1 MRKNWKFGLLAVV
14 ALLMCSFMMKKEVVT
29 IYMIGDST
37 MANKSLEK
45 GNIERGWGMVLN
57 EFLNDEIVVDNHAQ
71 NGRSTKSFID
81 EGRWDAVM
89 NKLQPGDYVVIQ
101 FGHNDEKSD
110 EARHT
115 DPHTTFKA
123 NLERFVNEARSK
135 GAKPILMNSIVRR
148 AFKENKNNK
157 LEDTHGE
164 YIKVPKEVA
173 KELKVAYVDANTVS
187 KKIVE
192 KLGDEESRKL
202 FMWVEPNKYEFC
214 PEGKQDNTHLNIE
227 GAHVMAEALL
237 EKMVKAVPELKQY
250 VKDKN

>member
-148 AFKENKNNK
+148 AFKANKNNK

-227 GAHVMAEALL
+227 GAHVIAEALL

-250 VKDKN
+250 VKDKK